1 MKTINVISEGETKN
15 GYGDKIYVTEFELLY
30 SYYDIE
36 WNIVFKKD
44 LSRDII
50 NEIIKQSNPLNLEVS
65 NENDSYIFLK
75 IPNQEYPKPS
85 MKVILE
91 TKKIYSEF
99 GVIYTFYTQIPIIQ
113 ILESINCDLADL
125 ETIDI

>member
-1 MKTINVISEGETKN
+1 MKAINVISEGETKN

-36 WNIVFKKD
+36 WNLVFKKD

-50 NEIIKQSNPLNLEVS
+50 NEIIKQSNPLNLEVA

-91 TKKIYSEF
+91 IQEKCSEF
-99 GVIYTFYTQIPIIQ
+99 GIIYTFHTRIPIIQ
-113 ILESINCDLADL
+113 ILESVNCDLADL
-125 ETIDI
+125 ETIEI